1 MPINLVYRG
10 GSGSAVTIPDGTVIW
25 DGEKLVTYDGEEVT
39 LPPCEFDTS
48 ELEAI
53 VAEIDNDVT
62 TIDRDL
68 NAVEQRTTVLEASV
82 TACNGRIEEMG
93 TEMSTLS
100 EDVSESLTM
109 AKDHESRLAALE
121 AIGIAEE
128 GAY

>member
-25 DGEKLVTYDGEEVT
+25 DGEKYATYAGEELALGT
-39 LPPCEFDTS
+39 
-48 ELEAI
+48 
-53 VAEIDNDVT
+53 
-62 TIDRDL
+62 
-68 NAVEQRTTVLEASV
+68 LEASV